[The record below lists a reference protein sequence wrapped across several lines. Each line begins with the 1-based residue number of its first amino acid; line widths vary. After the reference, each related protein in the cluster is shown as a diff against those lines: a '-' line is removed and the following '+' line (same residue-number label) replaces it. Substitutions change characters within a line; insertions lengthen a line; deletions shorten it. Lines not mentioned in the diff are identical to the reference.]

1 MYTGIVQELGR
12 IETVVEQPGYRTFA
26 VACSTGFLDGL
37 EVGASVAIDGTCFTA
52 TSVGAIGVGAIG
64 AGAIRGGASGF
75 TVDAVDATLAITN
88 AGRLRPGVRVN
99 LERSSHVGAEVGGHI
114 IAGHV
119 AGTAP
124 ITRFTKEHP
133 GAAIE
138 LALPEDLR
146 KYVFP
151 KGFLAVNGASLTVE
165 TMDPAT
171 GTVRINL
178 IPETLRKTNFVDHE
192 VGDPLNIEIDAQTRT
207 LVDTVERMMAAQFQ
221 RFAPTA

>member
-12 IETVVEQPGYRTFA
+12 VESVVEQPGYRTFA
-26 VACSTGFLDGL
+26 VACSIGFLDGL
-37 EVGASVAIDGTCFTA
+37 EVGASIAIDGTCFTA
-52 TSVGAIGVGAIG
+52 TSVGTME
-64 AGAIRGGASGF
+64 GGASGF

-88 AGRLRPGVRVN
+88 TGRLRPGSRVN

-146 KYVFP
+146 RYVFP

-171 GTVRINL
+171 GAVRINL
-178 IPETLRKTNFVDHE
+178 IPETLRKTNFVDHA

-207 LVDTVERMMAAQFQ
+207 LVDTVERVMAAQFQ
-221 RFAPTA
+221 RFARST